1 MTSPRETNVY
11 LTWISTLLRSGE
23 KPSRLQWTADDRLV
37 FAEILNPD
45 TAEERII
52 FDVPVASLASAK
64 VTSRWVTVVLNDGRE
79 FQVDLATGMHA
90 EVFAL
95 TSRDEQNEYLAAH
108 PLPDE
113 QGWVEALT
121 AAGVELTVTSSRKFY
136 GYAVLGALGICVVVA
151 VIVLLTQ

>member
-23 KPSRLQWTADDRLV
+23 KASRLQWTSDDRLI
-37 FAEILNPD
+37 FAEIINPD
-45 TAEERII
+45 TAEERIV
-52 FDVPVASLASAK
+52 FDVAVTSLASAK
-64 VTSRWVTVVLNDGRE
+64 VTSRWVTLVLDDARK

-95 TSRDEQNEYLAAH
+95 TTPEAQGEYLAAH

-113 QGWVEALT
+113 QGWIEALT
-121 AAGVELTVTSSRKFY
+121 DAGVELSVTSSRKFY
-136 GYAVLGALGICVVVA
+136 GYAVLGALAICVVIA
-151 VIVLLTQ
+151 IGVLLTQ